1 MFLTTAAVS
10 AAKINAKVRSADI
23 SFHYSNAVSN
33 GTAALTASGGGTRSG
48 RTTVQVYE
56 DNGCLYAMNKLR
68 DRRGFTLTELL
79 CAVLIVLLVS
89 ALLTVGVR
97 FAGRTYNSSMQLSE
111 AQELCS
117 TLTSVISDKLRFC
130 GTVTPGADGSL
141 DHIFIQDLG
150 SVEGEGAAFQVDAD
164 GQLTLGSTRL
174 LSSAAYPR
182 GLRVRDVSLRYD
194 SASGIFTVTL
204 QVGTVDSTLAE
215 TDFEVR
221 RLNHT

>member
-1 MFLTTAAVS
+1 
-10 AAKINAKVRSADI
+10 
-23 SFHYSNAVSN
+23 
-33 GTAALTASGGGTRSG
+33 
-48 RTTVQVYE
+48 
-56 DNGCLYAMNKLR
+56 MNKLR

-150 SVEGEGAAFQVDAD
+150 SVEGEGAAFQVDA
-164 GQLTLGSTRL
+164 TAS
-174 LSSAAYPR
+174 SPWAAPSCSAAPPIP
-182 GLRVRDVSLRYD
+182 GVFGSAMSVCATTALRASLP
-194 SASGIFTVTL
+194 
-204 QVGTVDSTLAE
+204 
-215 TDFEVR
+215 
-221 RLNHT
+221 

>member
-1 MFLTTAAVS
+1 
-10 AAKINAKVRSADI
+10 
-23 SFHYSNAVSN
+23 
-33 GTAALTASGGGTRSG
+33 
-48 RTTVQVYE
+48 
-56 DNGCLYAMNKLR
+56 MNKLR

-164 GQLTLGSTRL
+164 GQLTLGSTKL

-182 GLRVRDVSLRYD
+182 GLRVRDVSLRYNR
-194 SASGIFTVTL
+194 ASGIFTVAL
-204 QVGTVDSTLAE
+204 QVGTADSTLAE

>member
-1 MFLTTAAVS
+1 
-10 AAKINAKVRSADI
+10 
-23 SFHYSNAVSN
+23 
-33 GTAALTASGGGTRSG
+33 
-48 RTTVQVYE
+48 
-56 DNGCLYAMNKLR
+56 MNKLR

-150 SVEGEGAAFQVDAD
+150 SVEGEGAA
-164 GQLTLGSTRL
+164 
-174 LSSAAYPR
+174 
-182 GLRVRDVSLRYD
+182 
-194 SASGIFTVTL
+194 
-204 QVGTVDSTLAE
+204 DSTLAE
-215 TDFEVR
+215 TSFEVR

>member
-1 MFLTTAAVS
+1 MS
-10 AAKINAKVRSADI
+10 
-23 SFHYSNAVSN
+23 
-33 GTAALTASGGGTRSG
+33 
-48 RTTVQVYE
+48 
-56 DNGCLYAMNKLR
+56 KLR

-130 GTVTPGADGSL
+130 GTVTPGADG
-141 DHIFIQDLG
+141 
-150 SVEGEGAAFQVDAD
+150 
-164 GQLTLGSTRL
+164 TKL

-194 SASGIFTVTL
+194 STSGIFTVAL
-204 QVGTVDSTLAE
+204 QVGTADSTLAE

>member
-1 MFLTTAAVS
+1 
-10 AAKINAKVRSADI
+10 
-23 SFHYSNAVSN
+23 
-33 GTAALTASGGGTRSG
+33 
-48 RTTVQVYE
+48 
-56 DNGCLYAMNKLR
+56 MNKLR

-164 GQLTLGSTRL
+164 GQGSTKL

-194 SASGIFTVTL
+194 SASGIFTVAL
-204 QVGTVDSTLAE
+204 QVGTADSTLAE
-215 TDFEVR
+215 TGFEVR

>member
-1 MFLTTAAVS
+1 
-10 AAKINAKVRSADI
+10 
-23 SFHYSNAVSN
+23 
-33 GTAALTASGGGTRSG
+33 
-48 RTTVQVYE
+48 
-56 DNGCLYAMNKLR
+56 MNKLR

-117 TLTSVISDKLRFC
+117 SLTSVISDKLRFC
-130 GTVTPGADGSL
+130 GTVTP
-141 DHIFIQDLG
+141 G

>member
-23 SFHYSNAVSN
+23 SFHYSSAVSN
-33 GTAALTASGGGTRSG
+33 GTAVLTASGGGTRS
-48 RTTVQVYE
+48 
-56 DNGCLYAMNKLR
+56 
-68 DRRGFTLTELL
+68 
-79 CAVLIVLLVS
+79 
-89 ALLTVGVR
+89 
-97 FAGRTYNSSMQLSE
+97 GRTYNSSMQLSE

-164 GQLTLGSTRL
+164 GQLTLGSTKL

-204 QVGTVDSTLAE
+204 QVGTADSTLAE
-215 TDFEVR
+215 TSFEVR

>member
-1 MFLTTAAVS
+1 
-10 AAKINAKVRSADI
+10 
-23 SFHYSNAVSN
+23 
-33 GTAALTASGGGTRSG
+33 
-48 RTTVQVYE
+48 
-56 DNGCLYAMNKLR
+56 MNKLR

-130 GTVTPGADGSL
+130 GSL

-215 TDFEVR
+215 TSFEVR

>member
-1 MFLTTAAVS
+1 
-10 AAKINAKVRSADI
+10 
-23 SFHYSNAVSN
+23 
-33 GTAALTASGGGTRSG
+33 
-48 RTTVQVYE
+48 
-56 DNGCLYAMNKLR
+56 MNKLR

-117 TLTSVISDKLRFC
+117 SLTSVISDKLRFC

-150 SVEGEGAAFQVDAD
+150 SVEGRAPPFRWMPTASSPWAAPDC
-164 GQLTLGSTRL
+164 
-174 LSSAAYPR
+174 SAAPPIP
-182 GLRVRDVSLRYD
+182 GVFGSAMSVCATTVLRASLP
-194 SASGIFTVTL
+194 
-204 QVGTVDSTLAE
+204 
-215 TDFEVR
+215 
-221 RLNHT
+221 

>member
-1 MFLTTAAVS
+1 
-10 AAKINAKVRSADI
+10 
-23 SFHYSNAVSN
+23 
-33 GTAALTASGGGTRSG
+33 
-48 RTTVQVYE
+48 
-56 DNGCLYAMNKLR
+56 MNKLR

-130 GTVTPGADGSL
+130 GAVTPGADGSL

-150 SVEGEGAAFQVDAD
+150 SVEGEGAAFHVDAD

-182 GLRVRDVSLRYD
+182 GLRARDVSLRYD

-215 TDFEVR
+215 TSFEVR

>member
-1 MFLTTAAVS
+1 
-10 AAKINAKVRSADI
+10 
-23 SFHYSNAVSN
+23 
-33 GTAALTASGGGTRSG
+33 
-48 RTTVQVYE
+48 
-56 DNGCLYAMNKLR
+56 MNKLR

-194 SASGIFTVTL
+194 SASGIFTVAL
-204 QVGTVDSTLAE
+204 QVGTADSTLAE
-215 TDFEVR
+215 TSFEVR
-221 RLNHT
+221 RLNHTKKRQHREVLPFSSHRREKSTPCGVLFLTS

>member
-1 MFLTTAAVS
+1 M
-10 AAKINAKVRSADI
+10 
-23 SFHYSNAVSN
+23 
-33 GTAALTASGGGTRSG
+33 
-48 RTTVQVYE
+48 
-56 DNGCLYAMNKLR
+56 
-68 DRRGFTLTELL
+68 
-79 CAVLIVLLVS
+79 
-89 ALLTVGVR
+89 
-97 FAGRTYNSSMQLSE
+97 
-111 AQELCS
+111 
-117 TLTSVISDKLRFC
+117 
-130 GTVTPGADGSL
+130 TPGADGSL

-204 QVGTVDSTLAE
+204 QVGTADSTLAE

-221 RLNHT
+221 CLNHT

>member
-1 MFLTTAAVS
+1 
-10 AAKINAKVRSADI
+10 
-23 SFHYSNAVSN
+23 
-33 GTAALTASGGGTRSG
+33 
-48 RTTVQVYE
+48 
-56 DNGCLYAMNKLR
+56 MNKLR

-150 SVEGEGAAFQVDAD
+150 SVEGEGAAFQVNAD
-164 GQLTLGSTRL
+164 GQLPWAAPSC
-174 LSSAAYPR
+174 SAAPPIP
-182 GLRVRDVSLRYD
+182 GVFGSAMSVCATTVLRASLP
-194 SASGIFTVTL
+194 
-204 QVGTVDSTLAE
+204 
-215 TDFEVR
+215 
-221 RLNHT
+221 

>member
-1 MFLTTAAVS
+1 
-10 AAKINAKVRSADI
+10 
-23 SFHYSNAVSN
+23 
-33 GTAALTASGGGTRSG
+33 
-48 RTTVQVYE
+48 
-56 DNGCLYAMNKLR
+56 MNKLR

-130 GTVTPGADGSL
+130 GTVTPGA
-141 DHIFIQDLG
+141 
-150 SVEGEGAAFQVDAD
+150 AFQVNAD
-164 GQLTLGSTRL
+164 GQLTLGSTKL

-204 QVGTVDSTLAE
+204 QVGTADSTLAE
-215 TDFEVR
+215 TSFEVR

>member
-1 MFLTTAAVS
+1 
-10 AAKINAKVRSADI
+10 
-23 SFHYSNAVSN
+23 
-33 GTAALTASGGGTRSG
+33 
-48 RTTVQVYE
+48 
-56 DNGCLYAMNKLR
+56 MNKLR

-150 SVEGEGAAFQVDAD
+150 SVEGEGAAFQ
-164 GQLTLGSTRL
+164 LTLGSTRL

-194 SASGIFTVTL
+194 SALGIFTVTL
-204 QVGTVDSTLAE
+204 QVGTADSTLAE
-215 TDFEVR
+215 TSFEVR

>member
-1 MFLTTAAVS
+1 
-10 AAKINAKVRSADI
+10 
-23 SFHYSNAVSN
+23 
-33 GTAALTASGGGTRSG
+33 
-48 RTTVQVYE
+48 
-56 DNGCLYAMNKLR
+56 MNKLR

-164 GQLTLGSTRL
+164 GQLTLGSTKL

-204 QVGTVDSTLAE
+204 QVGTADSTLAE
-215 TDFEVR
+215 TSFEVR
-221 RLNHT
+221 RLNHTRKSSASRCCFFRLASMKKKHPRRGAFLHFLKLSFRDTLRLNTICAAELSRLSRQK

>member
-1 MFLTTAAVS
+1 
-10 AAKINAKVRSADI
+10 
-23 SFHYSNAVSN
+23 
-33 GTAALTASGGGTRSG
+33 
-48 RTTVQVYE
+48 
-56 DNGCLYAMNKLR
+56 MNKLR

-164 GQLTLGSTRL
+164 GQLTLGSTKQPASRP
-174 LSSAAYPR
+174 SA
-182 GLRVRDVSLRYD
+182 VT
-194 SASGIFTVTL
+194 SASSRAKNFFILFSSIKCCSLARSSSPGRVQRHGTAKGAPYRLTV
-204 QVGTVDSTLAE
+204 
-215 TDFEVR
+215 
-221 RLNHT
+221 

>member
-1 MFLTTAAVS
+1 
-10 AAKINAKVRSADI
+10 
-23 SFHYSNAVSN
+23 
-33 GTAALTASGGGTRSG
+33 
-48 RTTVQVYE
+48 
-56 DNGCLYAMNKLR
+56 MNKLR

-150 SVEGEGAAFQVDAD
+150 SVEGEGAAFHVDAD

-182 GLRVRDVSLRYD
+182 VFGSAMSVCATTVLRASLP
-194 SASGIFTVTL
+194 
-204 QVGTVDSTLAE
+204 
-215 TDFEVR
+215 
-221 RLNHT
+221 

>member
-1 MFLTTAAVS
+1 
-10 AAKINAKVRSADI
+10 
-23 SFHYSNAVSN
+23 
-33 GTAALTASGGGTRSG
+33 
-48 RTTVQVYE
+48 
-56 DNGCLYAMNKLR
+56 MNKLR

-164 GQLTLGSTRL
+164 GQLTLGSTKL

-194 SASGIFTVTL
+194 SASGSFTVPL
-204 QVGTVDSTLAE
+204 QVGTVDGTLAAPS
-215 TDFEVR
+215 FEVR

>member
-1 MFLTTAAVS
+1 
-10 AAKINAKVRSADI
+10 
-23 SFHYSNAVSN
+23 
-33 GTAALTASGGGTRSG
+33 
-48 RTTVQVYE
+48 
-56 DNGCLYAMNKLR
+56 MNKLR

-89 ALLTVGVR
+89 ALLTVGIR

-150 SVEGEGAAFQVDAD
+150 SVEGEGAAFQVDA
-164 GQLTLGSTRL
+164 
-174 LSSAAYPR
+174 AYPR

>member
-1 MFLTTAAVS
+1 
-10 AAKINAKVRSADI
+10 
-23 SFHYSNAVSN
+23 
-33 GTAALTASGGGTRSG
+33 
-48 RTTVQVYE
+48 
-56 DNGCLYAMNKLR
+56 MNKLR

-150 SVEGEGAAFQVDAD
+150 S
-164 GQLTLGSTRL
+164 GQLTLGSTKL

-204 QVGTVDSTLAE
+204 QVGTADSTLAE

>member
-1 MFLTTAAVS
+1 
-10 AAKINAKVRSADI
+10 
-23 SFHYSNAVSN
+23 
-33 GTAALTASGGGTRSG
+33 
-48 RTTVQVYE
+48 
-56 DNGCLYAMNKLR
+56 MNKLR

-130 GTVTPGADGSL
+130 GTVTPARTA
-141 DHIFIQDLG
+141 HIFIQDLG

-194 SASGIFTVTL
+194 SASGIFTVAL
-204 QVGTVDSTLAE
+204 QVGTADSTLAE

>member
-1 MFLTTAAVS
+1 
-10 AAKINAKVRSADI
+10 
-23 SFHYSNAVSN
+23 
-33 GTAALTASGGGTRSG
+33 
-48 RTTVQVYE
+48 
-56 DNGCLYAMNKLR
+56 MNKLR

-130 GTVTPGADGSL
+130 GTVTPGADGAWTTSSFRTWARGGRGRRL
-141 DHIFIQDLG
+141 SGGCRRPAH
-150 SVEGEGAAFQVDAD
+150 
-164 GQLTLGSTRL
+164 LGSTKL

>member
-1 MFLTTAAVS
+1 
-10 AAKINAKVRSADI
+10 
-23 SFHYSNAVSN
+23 
-33 GTAALTASGGGTRSG
+33 
-48 RTTVQVYE
+48 
-56 DNGCLYAMNKLR
+56 MNKLR

-97 FAGRTYNSSMQLSE
+97 FAGRTYNSSMQLSEAQDAAANLAE

-194 SASGIFTVTL
+194 SASGIFTVAL
-204 QVGTVDSTLAE
+204 QVGTADSTLAE

>member
-1 MFLTTAAVS
+1 
-10 AAKINAKVRSADI
+10 
-23 SFHYSNAVSN
+23 
-33 GTAALTASGGGTRSG
+33 
-48 RTTVQVYE
+48 
-56 DNGCLYAMNKLR
+56 MNKLR

-141 DHIFIQDLG
+141 G

-215 TDFEVR
+215 TSFEVR

>member
-1 MFLTTAAVS
+1 M
-10 AAKINAKVRSADI
+10 R
-23 SFHYSNAVSN
+23 
-33 GTAALTASGGGTRSG
+33 
-48 RTTVQVYE
+48 
-56 DNGCLYAMNKLR
+56 KLR
-68 DRRGFTLTELL
+68 DRRGITLTEML
-79 CAVLIVLLVS
+79 CTVLIVLLLT
-89 ALLTVGVR
+89 ALLVVGIR
-97 FAGRTYNSSMQLSE
+97 FASKTYTESMRLSE

-194 SASGIFTVTL
+194 SASSIFIVAL
-204 QVGTVDSTLAE
+204 QVGTADNTLAE
-215 TDFEVR
+215 TSFEVR